1 MNSRSGD
8 FRADGYS
15 YAYHIGHFG
24 PAIFV
29 SFGRV
34 SRQISGFPRHLW
46 LALPNMGGGA
56 AIRCSMCK
64 KLQMPVPP
72 WCDPLKPSLAG
83 LDSMLEINENRSIK
97 RLTFGLGLLS
107 LVSMVVTAW
116 VLLNVRHEQAT
127 VKRLLGHLE
136 GMDLQLAREL
146 SSELVLQLGL
156 VVLLVINLGAT
167 VVAFSFLLRGYLS
180 SERNLKDI
188 KVLSTDILASMD
200 AGVITIDRNQRI
212 ISINPSGRQLIG
224 LTLENPLQSI
234 QTLGPEHSALAEI
247 CEEID
252 KTQQTIRDRE
262 YQTLRNG
269 HRVILRAGGSVLRN
283 RQNEEIGLVLHIR
296 NVTAHFLMQ
305 ERLRRM
311 ERYIGLGALAAGLQ
325 HEIKNPLSALSLHVQ
340 LLCERLQKETGD
352 EEVNTILDVLKSE
365 FKRIGDVLDGFRNYA
380 SIHEIGRTPVD
391 VRKLIEKLSRL
402 MRPDAEEKNVRIE
415 IRPAD
420 DNIPMIQADA
430 NQLEQVLLNLA
441 INGIAAMP
449 GGGLLRFHVSNCD
462 DMLRVDVSDSGTG
475 IPEENQPLI
484 FEPYFTTRKDGS
496 GMGLALS
503 EKIVRQHDGRIEF
516 ETSQEGTTFSV
527 FLPTSASC
535 SLEFGG

>member
-1 MNSRSGD
+1 
-8 FRADGYS
+8 
-15 YAYHIGHFG
+15 
-24 PAIFV
+24 
-29 SFGRV
+29 
-34 SRQISGFPRHLW
+34 
-46 LALPNMGGGA
+46 
-56 AIRCSMCK
+56 
-64 KLQMPVPP
+64 
-72 WCDPLKPSLAG
+72 
-83 LDSMLEINENRSIK
+83 MLEINENRSIK